1 MEPNITLIKKLR
13 IGTKYNF
20 NKGLLLSKS
29 PFEAICVSYGY
40 TGRGQMKLKQ
50 PLPFSNNQRHFL
62 VSSEA
67 LLLIQDLILAFLK
80 FEVEIFNL
88 FVVI

>member
-29 PFEAICVSYGY
+29 PFEAFCVSYGY
-40 TGRGQMKLKQ
+40 TGRGEAKQ
-50 PLPFSNNQRHFL
+50 PLPFSNHQRHFL

-80 FEVEIFNL
+80 FKVEIFNL